1 MREVIKH
8 LKSTIGE
15 FVICG
20 SLALYLHGL
29 IDDYNHEEID
39 IIVDTDI
46 KLNGYNRHTSN
57 RFNARGWLGKYNNV
71 YIDVYN
77 KQLPDYDKVV
87 VDGLILRIKT
97 YQALKTHYLSLDI
110 DKMNGHER
118 FKTKLLTR
126 VALFK

>member
-8 LKSTIGE
+8 LKATIGE

-39 IIVDTDI
+39 IIVDSDI
-46 KLNGYNRHTSN
+46 KIDGYTRHTSN
-57 RFNARGWLGKYNNV
+57 RFNAIGWMGKYNNV

-77 KQLPDYDKVV
+77 KELPDYDKVV
-87 VDGLILRIKT
+87 VDGLIVRIKT

-110 DKMNGHER
+110 DNMNGHER
-118 FKTKLLTR
+118 FKNKLLTR
-126 VALFK
+126 VDLFK

>member
-29 IDDYNHEEID
+29 LDDYNNEEID
-39 IIVDTDI
+39 IIVDKDI
-46 KLNGYNRHTSN
+46 KLDGYKRHTSN
-57 RFNARGWLGKYNNV
+57 RFNSRGWLGKYNDV

-110 DKMNGHER
+110 DNMNGHEK
-118 FKTKLLTR
+118 FKNKLLTR

>member
-8 LKSTIGE
+8 LKATIGE

-29 IDDYNHEEID
+29 IDDYNNEEID

-46 KLNGYNRHTSN
+46 KLDGYKRHTSN
-57 RFNARGWLGKYNNV
+57 RFNAKGWLGKYNDV
-71 YIDVYN
+71 YIDVFN
-77 KQLPDYDKVV
+77 KQLPDYNKVV

-97 YQALKTHYLSLDI
+97 YQALKMHYLSLDI
-110 DKMNGHER
+110 DKMDGHER
-118 FKTKLLTR
+118 FKNKLLTR

>member
-8 LKSTIGE
+8 LKATIGE

-20 SLALYLHGL
+20 SLALYLHDL
-29 IDDYNHEEID
+29 IPDYNKEEID
-39 IIVDTDI
+39 IIVNSDI
-46 KLNGYNRHTSN
+46 KLDGYRRHTSN
-57 RFNARGWLGKYNNV
+57 KFNTQGWLGKYNDV

-77 KQLPDYDKVV
+77 KPLPDYNKVV
-87 VDGLILRIKT
+87 VDGLVMRIKT

-118 FKTKLLTR
+118 FKNKLLTR
-126 VALFK
+126 VSLFK